1 MFEVKI
7 YYDSFKRDLPPLLSE
22 KISEFGLDAFTV
34 HYKRKLEDIRDVVE
48 FILDSSEN
56 IRRVHRYGSSALW
69 YIPMTG
75 YKIEVKDRTA
85 HKLVKYNLGDFTANP
100 ATIKTKILKDLGV
113 DG

>member
-34 HYKRKLEDIRDVVE
+34 HYKRKLADIRDVVN
-48 FILDSSEN
+48 FILDSSES
-56 IRRVHRYGSSALW
+56 IRRVHRLGSSALW

-75 YKIEVKDRTA
+75 YQIEVKDRTA
-85 HKLVKYNLGDFTANP
+85 HKLAKYHLGDFTDNP

>member
-7 YYDSFKRDLPPLLSE
+7 YYDSFKRDSTPLLSE
-22 KISEFGLDAFTV
+22 KISEYGLDAFTV
-34 HYKRKLEDIRDVVE
+34 HYKRKLADIRDVVE

-56 IRRVHRYGSSALW
+56 IRRVHRLSSSALR

-75 YKIEVKDRTA
+75 YQIEVKDRTA
-85 HKLVKYNLGDFTANP
+85 HKLVKYHLGDFTANP